1 MARANSFTKVLK
13 LSSGLKTAVYVL
25 QNISQKFALYHSIY
39 WHEMNRVMRTIIE
52 LLTLIFY

>member
-25 QNISQKFALYHSIY
+25 QNISQKFACSVSF
-39 WHEMNRVMRTIIE
+39 N
-52 LLTLIFY
+52 LLA